1 MQRLDDV
8 RAAAPAMTAEVSEL
22 ELDGRP
28 VLVASDGTTLA
39 QAAAR
44 VAAALERERGAV
56 PTVLNVFDMTGYPV
70 PPLLVEALGVADRVV
85 GDAAHEE
92 QQHKLRTLLSDAVP
106 EAARWP
112 SDIVAGTPSVQIVSH
127 AQQVGAALTVIGLRT
142 HGAIERIARDQT
154 TLGVLRHAAAP
165 AFAVREGALGLPR
178 RIIVGTDFSRASVAA
193 ARAALRVAA
202 DGARVTLAHVDRAD
216 DPEALEEGQK
226 VVREVGIAGA
236 LAQIEQYLGQDSGKA
251 HGIVIDTMVL
261 HGRPSEALL
270 DYVESEGADL
280 VAVASHRHGQ
290 IQRLMLGSVADD
302 LARAAGS
309 SLLVVPPI
317 PS

>member
-1 MQRLDDV
+1 
-8 RAAAPAMTAEVSEL
+8 
-22 ELDGRP
+22 
-28 VLVASDGTTLA
+28 
-39 QAAAR
+39 
-44 VAAALERERGAV
+44 
-56 PTVLNVFDMTGYPV
+56 
-70 PPLLVEALGVADRVV
+70 
-85 GDAAHEE
+85 
-92 QQHKLRTLLSDAVP
+92 
-106 EAARWP
+106 
-112 SDIVAGTPSVQIVSH
+112 
-127 AQQVGAALTVIGLRT
+127 
-142 HGAIERIARDQT
+142 
-154 TLGVLRHAAAP
+154 
-165 AFAVREGALGLPR
+165 VREGALGLPR

-202 DGARVTLAHVDRAD
+202 DAARVTLAHVDRAD

-226 VVREVGIAGA
+226 VVHEVGIAGA

-251 HGIVIDTMVL
+251 HDIVIDTLVL
-261 HGRPSEALL
+261 HGQPSEALL
-270 DYVESEGADL
+270 DYVESEAADL